1 MEGLFLA
8 DKIGIIV
15 FILLLAITPI
25 ASAGEW
31 RGDGTP
37 LYVIAEGKVHGDVI
51 VVGGHGYTR
60 ENPYEE
66 YFELPDE
73 IKYARLYVPMWN
85 YNEDDWIEVSIN
97 EKYLGKRTVPDYVA
111 AWGTAS
117 YAYNV
122 ENSLSS
128 GMNKVSVNY
137 HNTNGAPYSIV
148 LIAVYE
154 DADMPQKQFWI
165 AEGNHALSYV
175 TNSDESEVTFRGNIT
190 GEIKDATL
198 WTMIIAG
205 NKDEVD
211 ELYFNS
217 HLIAE
222 DVGSARS
229 GSYYDLDHW
238 SVKDYIKPGNNT
250 VKFNRGDESY
260 LHPFN
265 AVLVVNCQQDCGED
279 HIDVKVQAEPN
290 EAKIP
295 TVVIM
300 VFVASIFFF
309 VYRIRM
315 VK

>member
-1 MEGLFLA
+1 MGGLFLV
-8 DKIGIIV
+8 DKIGIII
-15 FILLLAITPI
+15 FILLLIFTPI

-31 RGDGTP
+31 RGEGTP

-66 YFELPDE
+66 YFELPE
-73 IKYARLYVPMWN
+73 GIKYARLYVPMWN
-85 YNEDDWIEVSIN
+85 YNEDDWVEVSIN
-97 EKYLGKRTVPDYVA
+97 EKYLNKRTVPDYVA
-111 AWGTAS
+111 AWGVAS

-122 ENSLSS
+122 ENHLLS

-148 LIAVYE
+148 LIAIYE
-154 DADMPQKQFWI
+154 DEGTSPKQFWI

-175 TNSDESEVTFRGNIT
+175 TNSDKSEVLFNGNIT
-190 GEIKDATL
+190 GEITDATL
-198 WTMIIAG
+198 WTMMIAG
-205 NKDEVD
+205 NKGEVD

-217 HLIAE
+217 HLIAK
-222 DVGSARS
+222 DVGSAKS

-238 SVKDYIKPGNNT
+238 NVKEYLKTENNT

-265 AVLVVNCQQDCGED
+265 AVLVVNCQQDCGD
-279 HIDVKVQAEPN
+279 DYINIKVQAEPN
-290 EAKIP
+290 ETNIP

-309 VYRIRM
+309 IYRIRM
-315 VK
+315 IK